1 MPSINMHVKETEFSW
16 TSFSL
21 SATTKKIL
29 LAATTLSYAA
39 ADEGGER
46 RSLQANADIRKRN
59 VLEEQGL
66 WSL

>member
-1 MPSINMHVKETEFSW
+1 MPSINMHVKETELGW

-39 ADEGGER
+39 VDEGGER

-59 VLEEQGL
+59 VLEEEGL

>member
-1 MPSINMHVKETEFSW
+1 MPSINMHVKETEFGW

-39 ADEGGER
+39 EGGER